1 MQINC
6 GYLSATWDN
15 SPTFIMTS
23 VPHLP
28 GQGSKGTQGTHV
40 WDLEATARL
49 LRWYPVPGGHA
60 TKVLVPKGSMGF
72 TLQMWW
78 IFDMVNYVGKNI
90 TSFMDPMGV

>member
-49 LRWYPVPGGHA
+49 LRLVPGTRWPCHQ
-60 TKVLVPKGSMGF
+60 GF
-72 TLQMWW
+72 GAQR
-78 IFDMVNYVGKNI
+78 IHGIYPSDVVDF
-90 TSFMDPMGV
+90 